1 MSAWIRM
8 IPLDE
13 ATGRVKEMYDKVKT
27 PHGTVDNVMK
37 VHSLRPHTMDGHY
50 VLYKAALHC
59 KDNSL
64 KLWFLEA
71 VGTYTSMINKCDY
84 SFTNHYHN
92 ARVLMGDDA
101 KAERMRRAFAEG
113 KPEKVFEGK
122 ELALL
127 RYAGKL
133 TARPQDMAES
143 DIKAIRDAGG
153 TDEEILEVNQVC
165 AYFNYANRLLNGLG
179 VTLQG
184 DTVGYYKD
192 GKADK

>member
-1 MSAWIRM
+1 MAAWIRM
-8 IPLDE
+8 IPLEE
-13 ATGRVKEMYDKVKT
+13 ATGFLKQMYDKVRT

-37 VHSLRPHTMDGHY
+37 VHSLRPQTMDGHW
-50 VLYKAALHC
+50 VLYQAALHG

-92 ARVLMGDDA
+92 ARVLMGDDV
-101 KAERMRRAFAEG
+101 KAERMRRAFADG
-113 KPEKVFEGK
+113 KPEQVFAGK

-143 DIKAIRDAGG
+143 DVASIRAAGG
-153 TDEEILEVNQVC
+153 TDAEILEVNQVC

-192 GKADK
+192 GKQG

>member
-1 MSAWIRM
+1 MSAWIRV
-8 IPLDE
+8 ISPPE
-13 ATGRVKEMYDKVKT
+13 ATGFLKEMYDKVRT
-27 PHGTVDNVMK
+27 PHGTVDNVMQ
-37 VHSLRPHTMDGHY
+37 VHSLRPRTMDGHY
-50 VLYKAALHC
+50 VLYKAALHS
-59 KDNSL
+59 KDNRL
-64 KLWFLEA
+64 PLWFLEA

-84 SFTNHYHN
+84 SFANHYHN

-101 KAERMRRAFAEG
+101 KAERVRQAFAENR
-113 KPEKVFEGK
+113 PEKVFQGK

-143 DIKAIRDAGG
+143 DILAIRAAGG

-165 AYFNYANRLLNGLG
+165 AYFNYANRILNGLG
-179 VTLQG
+179 VTLKG

-192 GKADK
+192 A

>member
-1 MSAWIRM
+1 MAAWIRM
-8 IPLDE
+8 IPIE
-13 ATGRVKEMYDKVKT
+13 QATGLLKQMYDKVKT

-37 VHSLRPHTMDGHY
+37 VHSLRPQTMDGHY
-50 VLYKAALHC
+50 VLYKAALHN
-59 KDNSL
+59 KENSL
-64 KLWFLEA
+64 SLAFLEA

-101 KAERMRRAFAEG
+101 KAERMRLAFAEG
-113 KPEKVFEGK
+113 KPEKVFDGK

-133 TARPQDMAES
+133 TARPQDMVEA
-143 DIKAIRDAGG
+143 DVQAIKDAGG
-153 TDEEILEVNQVC
+153 TDEEILETNQVC

-192 GKADK
+192 EKKG